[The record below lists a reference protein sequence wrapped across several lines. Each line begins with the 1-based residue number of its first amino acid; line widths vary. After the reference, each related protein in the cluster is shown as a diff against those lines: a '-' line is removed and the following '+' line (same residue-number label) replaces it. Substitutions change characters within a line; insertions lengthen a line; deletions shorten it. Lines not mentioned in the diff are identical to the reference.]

1 MLKKDKD
8 YSEDPM
14 GSLDL
19 LTEALGTKET
29 RGRVRGMGRY
39 VTPHQY
45 FLIPRNVKQ
54 YLKHY
59 DKMIHKRLKA
69 VEDELQRRR
78 CASTNASEGASNF
91 PTLSDEDEGPNVPSE
106 PNVSLHI
113 FVINSLQFLSVL
125 IILCTF
131 VG

>member
-1 MLKKDKD
+1 
-8 YSEDPM
+8 M

-29 RGRVRGMGRY
+29 RGRVHGMGRY

-54 YLKHY
+54 YLKQY
-59 DKMIHKRLKA
+59 DRMMNKRLKA
-69 VEDELQRRR
+69 VEDELERRR
-78 CASTNASEGASNF
+78 CASTNAWESASNS
-91 PTLSDEDEGPNVPSE
+91 PTLSDEDEEPNVPSE

>member
-19 LTEALGTKET
+19 LTEALGTEEQ

-39 VTPHQY
+39 ITPHQY

-54 YLKHY
+54 YLKQH
-59 DKMIHKRLKA
+59 DKMMNKRLKA
-69 VEDELQRRR
+69 VEDELERRR
-78 CASTNASEGASNF
+78 YPSTNASEGASNCQMW
-91 PTLSDEDEGPNVPSE
+91 SDEDEEPNVPSE
-106 PNVSLHI
+106 PNVSLH
-113 FVINSLQFLSVL
+113 LS
-125 IILCTF
+125 
-131 VG
+131 